1 MDTFELIAYIV
12 AAICF
17 ACGAFGV
24 KAAVGWVPL
33 GLLAWVSVP
42 MVWAIRAM

>member
-12 AAICF
+12 AALWF
-17 ACGAFGV
+17 ACGVFGD
-24 KAAVGWVPL
+24 KTAVGWVPL